1 CDLCPRPVPKRLSFA
16 YGRAQA
22 ISRTLLVA
30 GLTAALAVSVALSP
44 SPPGLTVWLIGV
56 IIAAYALLFVVSPL
70 LTEHWMTR
78 SRLVLR
84 QGWYFRAVI
93 PFSDIESIARS
104 EEASRTRVPLG
115 IHRPPGPPALFVTGG
130 RTNPLERD
138 TRLLG
143 DRLGFHLQLNSQEDS
158 VQVGVRDPQL
168 AFVGLAG
175 PKARGGRLL
184 DDLWRDPEMHGH
196 LPDLSLVQVADREE
210 VCPGIAELRRVSGQ
224 DLALVP
230 GPHDD

>member
-1 CDLCPRPVPKRLSFA
+1 
-16 YGRAQA
+16 AQA

-115 IHRPPGPPALFVTGG
+115 IHRL
-130 RTNPLERD
+130 R
-138 TRLLG
+138 
-143 DRLGFHLQLNSQEDS
+143 FHLQLNSQEDS
-158 VQVGVRDPQL
+158 DQVGVRDPQL

-196 LPDLSLVQVADREE
+196 LPDLGLVQVADREE
-210 VCPGIAELRRVSGQ
+210 VCAGIAELRRVSGQ
-224 DLALVP
+224 D
-230 GPHDD
+230 

>member
-1 CDLCPRPVPKRLSFA
+1 MPKRLSFA

-115 IHRPPGPPALFVTGG
+115 IHRPLGQPALFVTGG
-130 RTNPLERD
+130 RTNLLSV
-138 TRLLG
+138 RL
-143 DRLGFHLQLNSQEDS
+143 RRPRKFWQAFGFTATEIIFD
-158 VQVGVRDPQL
+158 VD
-168 AFVGLAG
+168 
-175 PKARGGRLL
+175 
-184 DDLWRDPEMHGH
+184 DPEGFLRAFEERRTS
-196 LPDLSLVQVADREE
+196 LPPVQAHSA
-210 VCPGIAELRRVSGQ
+210 GAELR
-224 DLALVP
+224 D
-230 GPHDD
+230 